1 MKTACFTGHR
11 RIPSALHD
19 GLFSRLLRAIEEAYA
34 NGYRC
39 FLCGGALGF
48 DTLAARAVLKA
59 REKHP
64 DLLLH
69 LALPCGDQAARWN
82 GEDRR
87 AYEEIRKEADQTVVL
102 SDRYYPGCMQTRN
115 RYMVEHSS
123 LCICYWKEARGGT
136 AFTVRYAV
144 YRGLDI
150 VNLAM
155 PEEVMR
161 EKTCCYTFISPSAGK
176 NAATAPLRLSPG
188 RKLKPKKTSG

>member
-11 RIPSALHD
+11 IIPS
-19 GLFSRLLRAIEEAYA
+19 GLRAGLSARLSRAIGEAYA
-34 NGYRC
+34 DGYRC

-48 DTLAARAVLKA
+48 DTLAALSVLEV

-64 DLLLH
+64 DILLH
-69 LALPCGDQAARWN
+69 LALPCGDQTARWSI
-82 GEDRR
+82 EDRR
-87 AYEEIRKEADQTVVL
+87 IYDEIRNKADKATIL
-102 SDRYYPGCMQTRN
+102 SERYYTGCMLDRN

-136 AFTVRYAV
+136 AFTVRYALS
-144 YRGLDI
+144 RDLEI

-161 EKTCCYTFISPSAGK
+161 EKSCCYMYISPSADG
-176 NAATAPLRLSPG
+176 NAATAPLRLIPG
-188 RKLKPKKTSG
+188 RKLKLKKTLG